1 MKLVGRVSTENEQH
15 MEMVRV
21 GTRTSAPVHAGRRK
35 ANMRLVGVTIFSAN
49 GNSWDADEIEASPQG
64 DEI

>member
-1 MKLVGRVSTENEQH
+1 MTGVDLSQIQDDA
-15 MEMVRV
+15 M
-21 GTRTSAPVHAGRRK
+21 AVHADGRK
-35 ANMRLVGVTIFSAN
+35 ANWRRIDVTIFSAN

>member
-1 MKLVGRVSTENEQH
+1 MSNTWKWSEWEQGH
-15 MEMVRV
+15 LRPCTLAE
-21 GTRTSAPVHAGRRK
+21 RK

-64 DEI
+64 NEI